1 MTPVA
6 EYTGWHFEPDETEAV
21 ANATASVARA
31 PGMGVNLAVK
41 DRWNAVVG
49 NDRQID
55 RKGA

>member
-1 MTPVA
+1 MPVA
-6 EYTGWHFEPDETEAV
+6 EYTGWHFEPDKTEAV

-41 DRWNAVVG
+41 DRWNAAVG
-49 NDRQID
+49 NDRQIY